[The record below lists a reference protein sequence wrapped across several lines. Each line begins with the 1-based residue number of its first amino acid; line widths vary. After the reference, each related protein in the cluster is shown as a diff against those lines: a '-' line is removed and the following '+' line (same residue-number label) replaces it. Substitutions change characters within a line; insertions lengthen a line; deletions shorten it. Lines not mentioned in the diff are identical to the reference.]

1 MRLTNRL
8 KVISKIVLFFS
19 PVWLCSQCY
28 VYYEN
33 TEIELRLLD
42 VVQRKIMSY
51 TLQDLRCTRCKE
63 IKRENVAA
71 LCSCA
76 GSFETLISAHDLRQ
90 LLRTFATVAAN
101 HQMPLLRE
109 QVEHFLIHSV
119 G

>member
-1 MRLTNRL
+1 MSNNFPSFHFL
-8 KVISKIVLFFS
+8 VS

-28 VYYEN
+28 VYYDN

-71 LCSCA
+71 LCNCA
-76 GSFETLISAHDLRQ
+76 GSFETLISARDLRQ
-90 LLRTFATVAAN
+90 LLRTFATVAEN
-101 HQMPLLRE
+101 HQMLLLQE
-109 QVEHFLIHSV
+109 QVEHFLEHSV
-119 G
+119 D